1 MGEYADSIIDGEV
14 CQMCGAYVE
23 HGEGHLTYC
32 SVQCARDHG
41 ASQNEIKNLK
51 DQMRGHQ

>member
-1 MGEYADSIIDGEV
+1 MGDYADTIIDGEA
-14 CQMCGAYVE
+14 CQMCGAYVK
-23 HGEGHLTYC
+23 HGEGYPTYC